1 MKDAPLQRTL
11 KVGKVSV
18 GLVGLDV
25 ALNRVVEDRS
35 LDDDQAAESVFAH
48 ISKLNYVPKT
58 ATKKYREAILKE
70 VLRLRGGGSD
80 HSGELVIRILG
91 PGCVS
96 CNNIQKMVIEI
107 MNRIGAAADIF
118 QIHDLDEI
126 GRYGVLQTPAL
137 IVNDKLKSSGR
148 VPTPAR
154 IEEWLRE
161 ELDSTETE

>member
-25 ALNRVVEDRS
+25 ALNRVVGDRS
-35 LDDDQAAESVFAH
+35 LDNVQATETVFAH
-48 ISKLNYVPKT
+48 ISAHNYIPEIARET
-58 ATKKYREAILKE
+58 YREALLKE
-70 VLRLRGGGSD
+70 VVRLREGGSD
-80 HSGELVIRILG
+80 NSDQLTIRILG

-96 CNNIQKMVIEI
+96 CNNIQKMVFEI
-107 MNRIGAAADIF
+107 MSKIGAAADIF

-137 IVNDKLKSSGR
+137 IINDKLKSSGR
-148 VPTPAR
+148 IPTPAR

-161 ELDSTETE
+161 ELDLVKTE

>member
-25 ALNRVVEDRS
+25 ALNRVVEDQS
-35 LDDDQAAESVFAH
+35 LDLDQAAETVFAH
-48 ISKLNYVPKT
+48 ISKLNYVPDT
-58 ATKKYREAILKE
+58 ATGAYLEAILKE
-70 VLRLRGGGSD
+70 LTRLREGGSEN
-80 HSGELVIRILG
+80 SGELVIRILG

-107 MNRIGAAADIF
+107 MSKIGAAADIF
-118 QIHDLDEI
+118 QVHDLDEI

-137 IVNDKLKSSGR
+137 IINDKLKSSGR
-148 VPTPAR
+148 IPTPAQ

-161 ELDSTETE
+161 ELDLNKTE